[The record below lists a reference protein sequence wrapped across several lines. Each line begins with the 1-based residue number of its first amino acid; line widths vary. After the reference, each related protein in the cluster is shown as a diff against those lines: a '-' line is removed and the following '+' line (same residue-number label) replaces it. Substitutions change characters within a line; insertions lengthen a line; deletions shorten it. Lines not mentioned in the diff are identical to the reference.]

1 MLKRVEAKEL
11 EEFQI
16 IKEFFKPLTDGCKGA
31 QNLSDDVA
39 RISLEAD
46 EEMVISKDLMVQDVH
61 FLLENGGFTIAS
73 KLLRSNLSDLASAGA
88 TPKHYVLG
96 FSKNSTIFEK
106 FISDFASGLKSV
118 QDEFGISLIGG
129 DTVTSEKLFFSVTIF
144 GVVKK
149 NKTLNRAKAKKGDLI
164 FLSGSVGDAYLGLKS
179 LQNEVK
185 IPKNSLKYLLDRH
198 FFPNPRINL
207 GKELLKQDLSKCAI
221 DVSDGLFADL
231 KHICQSSKLSAKIY
245 QNKIPISDEAKLVMQ
260 ENPEITLL
268 DLASGGDDYELIF
281 TVNKKEIKK
290 IEKLSNKL
298 GVSLTCIGEMWGEME
313 DISKKDIVEN
323 FGISLLNEKKQKIK
337 IKKYGYEH

>member
-1 MLKRVEAKEL
+1 MPRKL

-16 IKEFFKPLTDGCKGA
+16 IEEFFKPLTDGCKAA

-39 RISLEAD
+39 KISLKAD
-46 EEMVISKDLMVQDVH
+46 EELVISKDLMVQDV
-61 FLLENGGFTIAS
+61 AS

-88 TPKHYVLG
+88 KPLHYVLG
-96 FSKNSTIFEK
+96 FSKNSGISEK

-129 DTVTSEKLFFSVTIF
+129 DTVTCEKLFFSITIF

-149 NKTLNRAKAKKGDLI
+149 NKTLNRANAKKGDLI
-164 FLSGSVGDAYLGLKS
+164 FVSGNVGDAYLGLKS
-179 LQNEVK
+179 LQNEAK
-185 IPKNSLKYLLDRH
+185 IPENSLKYLLDRH

-231 KHICQSSKLSAKIY
+231 KHICKSSKLSAKIY
-245 QNKIPISDEAKLVMQ
+245 QNKIPISEEAKLVMQ

-281 TVNKKEIKK
+281 TVNKKEIHK
-290 IEKLSNKL
+290 IEELSDKL
-298 GVSLTCIGEMWGEME
+298 GVKLTCIGELWGEIE
-313 DISKKDIVEN
+313 NISKKDIVEN
-323 FGISLLNEKKQKIK
+323 FEISLLNEKNQKIK